1 MLLHYINKLERNTG
15 QQMMLYRYKNYN
27 NYIISENFILDF
39 EIRRYS
45 IK

>member
-27 NYIISENFILDF
+27 NILFLKISFLILKFDD
-39 EIRRYS
+39 IQ
-45 IK
+45 

>member
-27 NYIISENFILDF
+27 NYIISEIFILDLKF
-39 EIRRYS
+39 DDIQ
-45 IK
+45 